1 MLISGK
7 GRYAITAM
15 MNLAMHSGKNPLSL
29 ADISQTQGI
38 SLSYLEQIFARLRKE
53 GLVQGTRGRR
63 GGYRLGRSPQL
74 ISLADVIRAVEDKA
88 DDAPEGENTEG
99 FFAASNETQAP
110 TQPYWEQLNSQLYNF
125 LEGIDLAQSITRLP
139 TAPTPRGIPAQSG
152 ATTSPLNTN

>member
-15 MNLAMHSGKNPLSL
+15 MNLAMHTGKNPLSL

-88 DDAPEGENTEG
+88 EEATPAEGE
-99 FFAASNETQAP
+99 FYAASNETQAP
-110 TQPYWEQLNSQLYNF
+110 TQPYWEQLNRQLYDF

-139 TAPTPRGIPAQSG
+139 TAPTSRGIPAQPG
-152 ATTSPLNTN
+152 ATTSPTN

>member
-15 MNLAMHSGKNPLSL
+15 MNLAMHTGKNPLSL

-63 GGYRLGRSPQL
+63 GGYRLGRSAQL
-74 ISLADVIRAVEDKA
+74 ISLADIIRAVEDKA
-88 DDAPEGENTEG
+88 EETETAEG
-99 FFAASNETQAP
+99 FYAASNETQAP
-110 TQPYWEQLNSQLYNF
+110 TQPYWEQLNGQLYNF

-139 TAPTPRGIPAQSG
+139 TAPTPRGIPAQPG
-152 ATTSPLNTN
+152 ATTSPINTN